1 VYELISFV
9 SRGKIR
15 KKVLEN
21 LLEPHTPTELSI
33 IIKTHRSTIS
43 RAIIDLEKKGLVICI
58 TPNEKMGRYYQVTND
73 GKKILNKIK
82 ERELSQYKAD

>member
-1 VYELISFV
+1 MYELISFV

-21 LLEPHTPTELSI
+21 LREANTPTKLSQ

-43 RAIIDLEKKGLVICI
+43 RAILTLEKRGLVKCI
-58 TPNEKMGRYYQVTND
+58 TPDENMGRYYQITSL
-73 GKKILNKIK
+73 GKKILGKIK
-82 ERELSQYKAD
+82 